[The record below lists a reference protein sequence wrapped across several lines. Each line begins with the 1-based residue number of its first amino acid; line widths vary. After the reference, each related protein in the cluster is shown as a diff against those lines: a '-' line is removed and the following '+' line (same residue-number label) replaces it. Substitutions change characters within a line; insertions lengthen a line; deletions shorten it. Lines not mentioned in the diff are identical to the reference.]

1 MKQDKRL
8 IAIGVMAVL
17 AIALILVIRL
27 VDFGKKEEETA
38 DETEQIEPL
47 FPDELGNV
55 TAIEVINNETGQ
67 TFQAS
72 RGEGE
77 SWEIVEAAEG
87 TDTGLGI
94 DEFRLA
100 TPLFGLPGLTP
111 NRVLNDVERLSDF
124 GLEDVLYTVKFETS
138 TGMSHTL
145 YVGAK
150 NPGGMAYYVQIPND
164 PQVYLIS
171 SYNLE
176 DLLTFPENPPYI
188 QPTPDPDATP
198 EATVDE
204 TVSG

>member
-27 VDFGKKEEETA
+27 VDFGKKDEETA
-38 DETEQIEPL
+38 AETEQIEPL
-47 FPDELGNV
+47 FPGELGNV
-55 TAIEVINNETGQ
+55 TAVEVINNQTGQ

-72 RGEGE
+72 RAEGE

-94 DEFRLA
+94 DEYRLSS
-100 TPLFGLPGLTP
+100 PLYSLPGLTP
-111 NRVLNDVERLSDF
+111 KRVLNDVERLSDF
-124 GLEDVLYTVKFETS
+124 GLEDVLYTVKFETN
-138 TGMSHTL
+138 TGGSHTL
-145 YVGAK
+145 YVGSK
-150 NPGGMAYYVQIPND
+150 NPGGTDYYVQLPND
-164 PQVYLIS
+164 TQVYLIS

-188 QPTPDPDATP
+188 QPTPDPDAT
-198 EATVDE
+198 VDE